1 MINNNYFLMNVF
13 ALTIGTIMIRGAFIF
28 LSGKMKI
35 SPKLKELFS
44 YIPAAILPTLI
55 IPATFF
61 HQGKV
66 DIFGG
71 KERFLIL
78 LASMVAAYFI
88 RNTLFIISFG
98 LALLYVVTVSFS

>member
-1 MINNNYFLMNVF
+1 MINNNYFLLNVF
-13 ALTIGTIMIRGAFIF
+13 ALTVGTIMIRGSFIF
-28 LSGKMKI
+28 LSSKMKI

-61 HQGKV
+61 YQGKV

-78 LASMVAAYFI
+78 LVSIVAVYFI
-88 RNTLFIISFG
+88 RNTLFIIIFG
-98 LALLYVVTVSFS
+98 LALLYVLTISFT